1 MEKTKQKQITD
12 FLINNGVII
21 VMFILVIVAGLT
33 TQNFFTLN
41 NLNNLLN
48 NMSFRL
54 VIALGIAGCVITA
67 GCDLSAGR
75 LIGLGGCISGVLLQR
90 MDYSGKFFP
99 DMQPLNVFLAA
110 LVAMLICAVFGT
122 ITGFFIA
129 YLSVPPFIATL
140 ATMEIVYGLNMLFTN
155 ATPLG
160 GFTTEY
166 TNVGSGKFLGMDR
179 TGCSSYYLV
188 HLQYDPSWKIYVC
201 NRWKPTG
208 SRGCRCSGKTD
219 PDPDLYE
226 SSSYVWSCRIHAGC
240 KIRWCF
246 RTAWLWL

>member
-110 LVAMLICAVFGT
+110 LVAMPVSYTHLDVYKRQDWYWSWAVEQ
-122 ITGFFIA
+122 
-129 YLSVPPFIATL
+129 V
-140 ATMEIVYGLNMLFTN
+140 
-155 ATPLG
+155 
-160 GFTTEY
+160 
-166 TNVGSGKFLGMDR
+166 R
-179 TGCSSYYLV
+179 
-188 HLQYDPSWKIYVC
+188 
-201 NRWKPTG
+201 
-208 SRGCRCSGKTD
+208 
-219 PDPDLYE
+219 
-226 SSSYVWSCRIHAGC
+226 
-240 KIRWCF
+240 
-246 RTAWLWL
+246 

>member
-140 ATMEIVYGLNMLFTN
+140 ATMEIVYGLVVWILLLTHVIQFILPALVCVVCCGAALAALVIFRWELFHEEMQKR
-155 ATPLG
+155 LH
-160 GFTTEY
+160 F
-166 TNVGSGKFLGMDR
+166 
-179 TGCSSYYLV
+179 
-188 HLQYDPSWKIYVC
+188 
-201 NRWKPTG
+201 
-208 SRGCRCSGKTD
+208 
-219 PDPDLYE
+219 
-226 SSSYVWSCRIHAGC
+226 
-240 KIRWCF
+240 
-246 RTAWLWL
+246 

>member
-75 LIGLGGCISGVLLQR
+75 LIGLGGCISDVLLQR
-90 MDYSGKFFP
+90 MDYSGKVFP
-99 DMQPLNVFLAA
+99 GYAAFECISGSFGCNADLCSIRNHYWFLHC
-110 LVAMLICAVFGT
+110 LFKCTAVHR
-122 ITGFFIA
+122 
-129 YLSVPPFIATL
+129 
-140 ATMEIVYGLNMLFTN
+140 N
-155 ATPLG
+155 AG
-160 GFTTEY
+160 YHGDCIWSEY
-166 TNVGSGKFLGMDR
+166 A
-179 TGCSSYYLV
+179 V
-188 HLQYDPSWKIYVC
+188 HKRNPAW
-201 NRWKPTG
+201 W
-208 SRGCRCSGKTD
+208 
-219 PDPDLYE
+219 LY
-226 SSSYVWSCRIHAGC
+226 H
-240 KIRWCF
+240 
-246 RTAWLWL
+246 

>member
-75 LIGLGGCISGVLLQR
+75 LIGLVFQMHFCRLR
-90 MDYSGKFFP
+90 RNP
-99 DMQPLNVFLAA
+99 DA
-110 LVAMLICAVFGT
+110 
-122 ITGFFIA
+122 
-129 YLSVPPFIATL
+129 
-140 ATMEIVYGLNMLFTN
+140 
-155 ATPLG
+155 
-160 GFTTEY
+160 
-166 TNVGSGKFLGMDR
+166 R
-179 TGCSSYYLV
+179 
-188 HLQYDPSWKIYVC
+188 
-201 NRWKPTG
+201 R
-208 SRGCRCSGKTD
+208 
-219 PDPDLYE
+219 
-226 SSSYVWSCRIHAGC
+226 
-240 KIRWCF
+240 
-246 RTAWLWL
+246 

>member
-75 LIGLGGCISGVLLQR
+75 LIGLGGCISGSFGCNADLCSIR
-90 MDYSGKFFP
+90 NHYW
-99 DMQPLNVFLAA
+99 FLHC
-110 LVAMLICAVFGT
+110 LFKCTAVHR
-122 ITGFFIA
+122 
-129 YLSVPPFIATL
+129 
-140 ATMEIVYGLNMLFTN
+140 N
-155 ATPLG
+155 AG
-160 GFTTEY
+160 YHGDCIWSEHA
-166 TNVGSGKFLGMDR
+166 
-179 TGCSSYYLV
+179 V
-188 HLQYDPSWKIYVC
+188 HKRNPAW
-201 NRWKPTG
+201 W
-208 SRGCRCSGKTD
+208 
-219 PDPDLYE
+219 LY
-226 SSSYVWSCRIHAGC
+226 H
-240 KIRWCF
+240 
-246 RTAWLWL
+246 